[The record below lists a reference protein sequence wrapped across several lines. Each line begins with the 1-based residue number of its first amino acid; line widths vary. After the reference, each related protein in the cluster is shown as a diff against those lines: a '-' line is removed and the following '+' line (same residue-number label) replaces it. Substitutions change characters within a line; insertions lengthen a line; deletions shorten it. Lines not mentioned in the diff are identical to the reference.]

1 MSNTSLIYIIITTAL
16 VSNVV
21 LSQFLGI
28 CSFLGVSKSIKNSA
42 ALGVAVVFV
51 ITIASAVASLLY
63 DFLLV
68 PLSLEYLTTIVFILV
83 IAALVQVVEMF
94 LKKTSPAIYQALG
107 IYLPLITTN
116 CAVLGVALTNVQDG
130 FNFVQ
135 SVTAGFGT
143 AVGYTVAIV
152 LLAGI
157 RERIDEMDLPAPF
170 RGAPIV
176 LLSAA
181 LMSIAFMGFSGLSL

>member
-1 MSNTSLIYIIITTAL
+1 MNESSLLFIIITTAL

-42 ALGVAVVFV
+42 ALGVAVIFV
-51 ITIASAVASLLY
+51 ITIASAVANLLY
-63 DFLLV
+63 TFLLI
-68 PLSLEYLTTIVFILV
+68 PLGLEYLKTIVFILV
-83 IAALVQVVEMF
+83 IAALVQMVEMF
-94 LKKTSPAIYQALG
+94 LKKSSPTIYQALG

-116 CAVLGVALTNVQDG
+116 CAVLGVALTNVQDSY
-130 FNFVQ
+130 NFIQ

-143 AVGYTVAIV
+143 AVGYTIAIIV
-152 LLAGI
+152 LAGI
-157 RERIDEMDLPAPF
+157 RERIEESDLPAPF
-170 RGAPIV
+170 RGTPIV